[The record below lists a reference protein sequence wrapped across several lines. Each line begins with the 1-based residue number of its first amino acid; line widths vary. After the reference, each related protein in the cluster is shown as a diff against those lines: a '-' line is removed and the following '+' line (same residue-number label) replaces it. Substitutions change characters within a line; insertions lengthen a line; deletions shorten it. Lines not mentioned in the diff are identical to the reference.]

1 MIVAKNIDFSQR
13 ELDAFL
19 RQDFC
24 CFLEKVFYTVTP
36 GTKFNYNWHLQ
47 AISEYLMACKRRE
60 IKRLIINIPPRSLKS
75 TIGTVAFPAFLLG
88 HDPSTKI
95 MAASYSK
102 QLSIMH
108 SVQCRLVM
116 ESDWYKRIFPKTIIS
131 PDDNQKSSYTTTMRG
146 HRVATSTGGS
156 TTGLG
161 ASILIADDPHNA
173 MEAQSDVIRQSQI
186 DWFDQSFST
195 RLNDKEND
203 VIIVIMQRL
212 HEKDVSGHLLVK
224 GGQWEHLCLP
234 AIFEEPKTIS
244 IGSFN
249 KNIKAG
255 ELLHQDRDNKKILED
270 TKLALGSYAFSAQYL
285 MSPAPPGG
293 GLIKREWIKMY
304 PTNEPLP
311 KFEAVI
317 QSLDTAL
324 TDSTFSDPTA
334 FLALGIFTTK
344 EGKKAAL
351 LLDAWD
357 EKLEYPELKKKVRME
372 WSTRYGE
379 GEGQRADLILI
390 ENKGSGISLIQDLQR
405 AQIPVHKYNPGN
417 ADKVQRV
424 SLISYLLEAGL
435 LYMPES
441 DRFKGKFLGWAEK
454 VIDQLIQFPM
464 AQHDDY
470 VDALTQAV
478 RLLRDMSFLR
488 VVEDPEDEPI
498 EENKPRTNPYGA

>member
-1 MIVAKNIDFSQR
+1 VAIAEKIDYSQR

-24 CFLEKVFYTVTP
+24 AFLEKAFYTITP
-36 GTKFNYNWHLQ
+36 GTRFDYNWHIS

-116 ESDWYKRIFPKTIIS
+116 ESEFYKRIFPRTIIS
-131 PDDNQKSSYTTTMRG
+131 PDDNQKASYTTTMRG

-161 ASILIADDPHNA
+161 AQFLIADDPHNA

-212 HEKDVSGHLLVK
+212 HEKDVSGHLLAK
-224 GGQWEHLCLP
+224 GGQWQHLCLP
-234 AIFEEPKTIS
+234 AIFDKPKTIS
-244 IGSFN
+244 IGSF
-249 KNIKAG
+249 KKEIKAG
-255 ELLHQDRDNKKILED
+255 ELLHFSRDNAKILED
-270 TKLALGSYAFSAQYL
+270 TKVALGSYAFASQYL

-293 GLIKREWIKMY
+293 GIFKREWIKLF
-304 PTNEPLP
+304 PADKPLP
-311 KFEAVI
+311 KFDCI
-317 QSLDTAL
+317 LQSLDTAL
-324 TDSTFSDPTA
+324 TSNTFSDPTA
-334 FLALGIFTTK
+334 FTAFGIFEHK
-344 EGKKAAL
+344 GAKAAML
-351 LLDAWD
+351 IDAWQ
-357 EKLEYPELKKKVRME
+357 ERLEYPELKKKVLSE
-372 WSTRYGE
+372 WKTRYGE
-379 GEGQRADLILI
+379 GEGKRSDFILV
-390 ENKGSGISLIQDLQR
+390 EAKGSGISVIQDLQR
-405 AQIPVHKYNPGN
+405 AQIPVRAYNPGR
-417 ADKVQRV
+417 ADKMQRA
-424 SLISYLLEAGL
+424 SLISYLFEAGL
-435 LYMPES
+435 VFFPES
-441 DRFKGKFLGWAEK
+441 DRFKGKFPSWAEQ
-454 VIDQLIQFPM
+454 VVEQLESFPN
-464 AQHDDY
+464 ASHDDF
-470 VDALTQAV
+470 VDSVTQAL
-478 RLLRDMSFLR
+478 RYLRDAMWLK
-488 VVEDPEDEPI
+488 VKDDPEEEDQEDPL
-498 EENKPRTNPYGA
+498 PRVNPYAS